1 MRQAHRQGFADGES
15 EQFASWG
22 RDSGFG
28 IRDWR
33 SATGPDAT
41 QLSLSPPLEK
51 GGRGDSLSLVRL
63 LTQTKTPGRPFER
76 PGA

>member
-1 MRQAHRQGFADGES
+1 MEVRQAHRQGFADGES

-33 SATGPDAT
+33 SATGPHAT
-41 QLSLSPPLEK
+41 QLSLFPLWK
-51 GGRGDSLSLVRL
+51 RGAGGFAFAL
-63 LTQTKTPGRPFER
+63 
-76 PGA
+76 